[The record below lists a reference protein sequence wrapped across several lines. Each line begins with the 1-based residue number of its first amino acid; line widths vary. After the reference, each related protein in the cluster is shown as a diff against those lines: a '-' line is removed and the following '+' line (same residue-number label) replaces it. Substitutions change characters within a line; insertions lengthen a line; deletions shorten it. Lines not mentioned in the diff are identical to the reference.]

1 MTDSSG
7 SSDDDQ
13 VLLDIME
20 SHDDN
25 HNNIVCLFSMFVME
39 CYDEDEAQYEYEHK
53 WGGSPPGRI
62 KKIERDFQGSFEK
75 LEKQY
80 FNGESSTYTEEQFER
95 RFRVPRVVFAEVW
108 GKVEGKGPFKQH
120 YDCVT
125 AEPGIHPLVRM
136 VACWRRLSYG
146 DASDRSDENFQIS
159 ETSLDDSFKDF
170 CLIILQEFG
179 QEYLNRCPTNDE
191 IKRTLRVN
199 SNRGFPGLFAS
210 WDCKHFPWD
219 MCPMAEAGQHKG
231 KEKKNTLILE
241 AICDPDTYIWYCF
254 FGEPGSLNDLNIL
267 EKSTIVGSILNGTMD
282 LRLPQELHYC
292 INGTVRDYIYFLVDG
307 IYPKWPIFV
316 STVSDATPGSKDK
329 FFATY
334 QEAVRKDIER
344 AFGVIVKKFDIL
356 SRSIRFR
363 RREVIRNVLHT
374 CIILHNMT
382 VIRRRKDYMSER
394 VYYHDA
400 AVETVEDDPLSL
412 FGSLQIAP
420 DGSIVQEAIGSRLHQ
435 IDAALHNELEHY
447 GLMYD
452 LKEHIWNKSN
462 NSNAI

>member
-1 MTDSSG
+1 
-7 SSDDDQ
+7 
-13 VLLDIME
+13 
-20 SHDDN
+20 
-25 HNNIVCLFSMFVME
+25 
-39 CYDEDEAQYEYEHK
+39 
-53 WGGSPPGRI
+53 
-62 KKIERDFQGSFEK
+62 
-75 LEKQY
+75 
-80 FNGESSTYTEEQFER
+80 
-95 RFRVPRVVFAEVW
+95 
-108 GKVEGKGPFKQH
+108 
-120 YDCVT
+120 
-125 AEPGIHPLVRM
+125 
-136 VACWRRLSYG
+136 
-146 DASDRSDENFQIS
+146 
-159 ETSLDDSFKDF
+159 
-170 CLIILQEFG
+170 
-179 QEYLNRCPTNDE
+179 
-191 IKRTLRVN
+191 
-199 SNRGFPGLFAS
+199 
-210 WDCKHFPWD
+210 
-219 MCPMAEAGQHKG
+219 MAEAGQHKG

-329 FFATY
+329 LFATY

-382 VIRRRKDYMSER
+382 VIRRRKDYVSER

-420 DGSIVQEAIGSRLHQ
+420 DGSIIQEAIGSRLHQ